1 MIVVA
6 DSVPDAILLDVE
18 QAGADLR
25 EAAEACRTR
34 DDAAAHARLQACR
47 DTMDAILDMWNEA
60 GLS

>member
-6 DSVPDAILLDVE
+6 DSVPDGILLDVE
-18 QAGADLR
+18 QACVDLR
-25 EAAEACRTR
+25 EAAEACRNTT
-34 DDAAAHARLQACR
+34 DAVTQARLQACR